1 MKIEDLNKFE
11 GTAVIHGDK
20 AYSYLDL
27 SNRIAQFLDS
37 PDIKLLSEKVVILN
51 ADYSF
56 DAIAMLLALERL
68 NTVVVPIVNT
78 TEAEI
83 EAKRKACEGQFEI
96 RFEKG
101 FTITKISN
109 EEPKYSRYT
118 EILNAHRSGLVIF
131 SSGSTGDPKVM
142 VHDFRNLLESFIVP
156 KRQKRLRFLLFL
168 LFDHIGGL
176 NTLFGCLSKGS
187 EIVLPNDRTPSAI
200 LKLLEIHKVQV
211 FPTSPTFLNMMSQ
224 SGDISNYNLRSLKL
238 ISYGTERMPEAL
250 LERLSKTFPHSRF
263 IQTFGTSE
271 TGIVKT
277 VSKNSKSTFFKIEDP
292 DVDFRVIE
300 GELHLKSKLLVPGYK
315 NLTSEKFSS
324 DGWFLTGDLVDI
336 EGEYMRII
344 GRKTKVIN
352 VGGLKVLPSEV
363 ENVINQVDG
372 VLDSTVF
379 SKQNSITGEVV
390 CAEIV
395 IGEHFSAKEV
405 KSKIKTRCKRELD
418 SYKVPVKILIEQDV
432 KINYRFKKS
441 R

>member
-1 MKIEDLNKFE
+1 MKIEDLNTFD
-11 GTAVIHGDK
+11 GTAISHGDK
-20 AYSYLDL
+20 TYSYLDL
-27 SNRIAQFLDS
+27 SNRIAEFLDS
-37 PDIKLLSEKVVILN
+37 PDIKLLSGKVVIIN

-68 NTVVVPIVNT
+68 NTIIVPIVNT
-78 TEAEI
+78 TESEI

-96 RFEKG
+96 RFEQG
-101 FTITKISN
+101 FVITKFSN
-109 EEPKYSRYT
+109 EDLKYSRYI
-118 EILNAHRSGLVIF
+118 EILNKKRSGLVIF
-131 SSGSTGDPKVM
+131 SSGTEGAPKVM
-142 VHDFRNLLESFIVP
+142 IHDFRSLLESFNVA

-200 LKLLEIHKVQV
+200 LKLLELHKVQV

-224 SGDISNYNLRSLKL
+224 SGDVSNYNLRSLKL
-238 ISYGTERMPEAL
+238 ITYGTERMPEAL

-292 DVDFRVIE
+292 DVDYRVIE

-315 NLTSEKFSS
+315 NLNSERFSS
-324 DGWFLTGDLVDI
+324 DGWFLTGDLVEI

-363 ENVINQVDG
+363 ENIINQVDG
-372 VLDSTVF
+372 VVDSTVF

-395 IGEHFSAKEV
+395 IGKDFNVKEI
-405 KSKIKTRCKRELD
+405 KSKIKAFCKQELD
-418 SYKVPVKILIEQDV
+418 SYKVPVKILILEDV
-432 KINYRFKKS
+432 RMNYRFKK
-441 R
+441 RR